1 MATMTGRICEFK
13 NLKKKRTS
21 KKERPFS
28 VTSSDNPVMLSKHDL
43 IFEKFWIEIKW
54 PVAS

>member
-1 MATMTGRICEFK
+1 MAAMTGRICEFK

-43 IFEKFWIEIKW
+43 IFEKF
-54 PVAS
+54 